1 MKNVRNILFKYVV
14 ITLASFIYG
23 MAVALFLDPND
34 LAPGGV
40 TGIAILVNRFV
51 PAETGTLILLINIPI
66 LLFGLWK
73 FGFRFIVSTI
83 YCTCMTSVFTNLFAG
98 FKPVSKEPLL
108 AGLVGGGLTA
118 LSLGLIFKAGAT
130 SGGTDVIVK
139 YLRKKMPHL
148 RTGVIFMCTDILII
162 SCSILVFGDFDKAV
176 YAAIS
181 ALVTSFGLDFVLYG
195 RDGAKLL
202 YIISDSSQ
210 QITERILKE
219 LDIGVT
225 FVQGYGAYSGKEKKV
240 ILCAIRKQMT
250 HKAEAIVREVDSEA
264 FMIITSANEIY
275 GEGYKSYF
283 TEKL

>member
-1 MKNVRNILFKYVV
+1 
-14 ITLASFIYG
+14 
-23 MAVALFLDPND
+23 
-34 LAPGGV
+34 
-40 TGIAILVNRFV
+40 
-51 PAETGTLILLINIPI
+51 
-66 LLFGLWK
+66 
-73 FGFRFIVSTI
+73 
-83 YCTCMTSVFTNLFAG
+83 
-98 FKPVSKEPLL
+98 
-108 AGLVGGGLTA
+108 
-118 LSLGLIFKAGAT
+118 
-130 SGGTDVIVK
+130 
-139 YLRKKMPHL
+139 
-148 RTGVIFMCTDILII
+148 
-162 SCSILVFGDFDKAV
+162 VFGDFDKAV

-181 ALVTSFGLDFVLYG
+181 AIVTSFGLDFVLYG

-202 YIISDSSQ
+202 YIISDSSE